1 MAVPIGVNTVTAIA
15 RQYILPQITDNI
27 YSSNVVLY
35 RLLQGNKKMIQGGTQ
50 IEVPLL
56 YSRFAAGGAYSGF
69 DVLNTTP
76 SDTVKNAA
84 FDWKQYH
91 VPIAVDGL
99 TLIKTDSPEAI
110 ANYLVMQSQ
119 QASMEMAELLAVG
132 LFQDGVT
139 LTKELDGITGLVGT
153 GTTVGNAT
161 YGGVGRV
168 ANTWWNSGVQ
178 GAGGASTLSMT
189 ALNGAFM
196 AATKGGQHPTLILS
210 QTDQYNRFWAL
221 NIASP
226 NQVNYPRQPMGH
238 DELLASAGF
247 TNMLFNNV
255 PWVVDSHVDMGN
267 VATTNSKIYMLNENF
282 INLVVSPRADF
293 FMDDFVKP
301 TNQDAMVAMLYWAG
315 NLTATN
321 SAAQGGLFNVN
332 A

>member
-27 YSSNVVLY
+27 YGSNVILY

-50 IEVPLL
+50 IEVPVMFA
-56 YSRFAAGGAYSGF
+56 RFAAGGAYSGF

-76 SDTVKNAA
+76 SDTTKSAA

-99 TLIKTDSPEAI
+99 TLIKTDSPESI
-110 ANYLVMQSQ
+110 ANYLVLQSQ

-139 LTKELDGITGLVGT
+139 LPKELDGITGLVGT
-153 GTTVGNAT
+153 GTTVGNPT
-161 YGGVGRV
+161 YGGITRT

-178 GAGGASTLSMT
+178 GAGGTSTLSMT
-189 ALNGAFM
+189 GLNGAFM
-196 AATKGGQHPTLILS
+196 AATKGGQHPTIILS
-210 QTDQYNRFWAL
+210 RIDQYNRFWAL
-221 NIASP
+221 NAATP
-226 NQVNYPRQPMGH
+226 NQVTYPRQPMGH

-247 TNMLFNNV
+247 TNLLFNNV
-255 PWVVDSHVDMGN
+255 PWVTDSHVDLGN
-267 VATTNSKIYMLNENF
+267 VATTDSKIYMLNENF
-282 INLVVSPRADF
+282 LSLVVSPRADF

-301 TNQDAMVAMLYWAG
+301 TNQDAMVGMLYWAG
-315 NLTATN
+315 NLIATN